1 MNLRIQENIYKQKT
15 MSGIIDWATRN
26 KSANFKK
33 LEKYYPTAFM
43 LLTIG
48 VGQTGVILVSDDM
61 PKKRRIPLALNN
73 TINCLISLAGGL
85 ITAKYSAKLTDTF
98 VKRAEN
104 VIVSNEKE
112 QIIKGIRKAVP
123 VLVSGVLYKYIGPVL
138 ATPLTD
144 KLNKFLIKKGFVDY
158 SDKKEGLTK

>member
-1 MNLRIQENIYKQKT
+1 MNLRIHENIYKQKT
-15 MSGIIDWATRN
+15 MSGIIDWATKN
-26 KSANFKK
+26 ESANFKK

-48 VGQTGVILVSDDM
+48 VGQTGVILASDDM

-85 ITAKYSAKLTDTF
+85 ITAKYTTQLKDTF

-112 QIIKGIRKAVP
+112 QIIKGIRKTVP
-123 VLVSGVLYKYIGPVL
+123 ILVSGILYKYIGPVL

-144 KLNKFLIKKGFVDY
+144 KLNKYLVKHKMVDY
-158 SDKKEGLTK
+158 SKD